1 MFLSSQAPHGVGKET
16 AHGPF
21 PCAVEQRW
29 MWGIV
34 SRTGIPQP
42 LDKETGSA
50 GVPRGDAFAP
60 LF

>member
-1 MFLSSQAPHGVGKET
+1 MSSQVPQRVGKET
-16 AHGPF
+16 ARGPF
-21 PCAVEQRW
+21 PCAFEQRR

-34 SRTGIPQP
+34 SRTGISQP